1 MNQEDEHMIYLAVER
16 AVTTQVENILKQEYM
31 QQLIRQAVADCL
43 SPHNLEDII
52 DTVVRE
58 SSSVNE
64 AIEERVIG
72 LALQRIGEKDG

>member
-16 AVTTQVENILKQEYM
+16 AVRTQVENILKQEYM

-43 SPHNLEDII
+43 SPYNLEDII

-58 SSSVNE
+58 SVAVNE